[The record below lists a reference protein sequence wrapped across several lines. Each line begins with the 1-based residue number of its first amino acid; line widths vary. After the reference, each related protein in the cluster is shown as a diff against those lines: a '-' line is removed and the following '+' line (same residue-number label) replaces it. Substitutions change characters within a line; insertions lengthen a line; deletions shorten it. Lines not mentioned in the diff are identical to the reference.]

1 MKIHCETTRLRIHR
15 LIYVVNS
22 RWSVASMQDSIAAEG
37 VRVSF
42 TRVRDVTQVVRVA
55 LNTSRDVRNI
65 VRVSEFGKNKKAI
78 LTIRVWR

>member
-1 MKIHCETTRLRIHR
+1 
-15 LIYVVNS
+15 
-22 RWSVASMQDSIAAEG
+22 MQDSTVAKG

-42 TRVRDVTQVVRVA
+42 TRARDVTQVVRAA
-55 LNTSRDVRNI
+55 LNTSRDVRKI